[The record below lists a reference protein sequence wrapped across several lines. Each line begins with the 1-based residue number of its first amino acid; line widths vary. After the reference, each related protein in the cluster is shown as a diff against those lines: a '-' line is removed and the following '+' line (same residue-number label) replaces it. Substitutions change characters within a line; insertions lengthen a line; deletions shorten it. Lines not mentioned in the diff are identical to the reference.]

1 MGQSHRRSIEGP
13 AEGSIASTQAD
24 RKPKIEIIRG
34 LREGEEAGRTG
45 ILFVALE
52 VV

>member
-24 RKPKIEIIRG
+24 RKQKIEING
-34 LREGEEAGRTG
+34 GSREGEESGRTG

-52 VV
+52 IA